1 MVNAIVFGQ
10 MDVLNIV
17 RTGEGKSITFQAVT
31 IMTGLIT
38 LQITPLNRIGD
49 EHAEDL
55 RRIAEASSS
64 GGLLEELEAGDRT
77 HWIVGPE
84 TAAEPTF
91 RALVKRV
98 RNKIG
103 LLVID
108 ESHLAMK
115 WIKFREEYA
124 QIGELRSGLR
134 LDAPMLCVSA
144 TISVET
150 EAFLLSSDSV
160 GMRPV
165 GDGAFH
171 TQVIRGSIDRPD
183 TTYIV
188 KNIPS
193 NAVDYDYLS
202 FLVRKAVDDNGHASP
217 GSMDKAL
224 VFIDGRTAV
233 TNFCNIVRGWLVE
246 KTQSQPLEHRYTND
260 SSGGHDVDK
269 IASFYT
275 AHVAPHDQ
283 DKRYN
288 EFKKLG
294 RESQIRIMAGTTAIS
309 TGTNVPDIKYVTQN
323 KIPIT
328 KDPEDQTQRLG
339 RSHRL
344 QDQVDENG
352 DKIYGIGM
360 TFQEHWLDDEE
371 KHVHPDSGGT
381 SLIPPPPEEELE
393 PVPAGPLPTVLSP
406 RSRRERPV
414 RLSSRLRESLL
425 ANEIP
430 SEGDAANPGEGVGGD
445 ESDRGD
451 SEYEDAPAKKKKK
464 KASDGKSFF
473 TKDEIKKRENTPTIF
488 RKIRNSHLLHNG
500 KGLCCR
506 KVQNKYLGEERCQYP
521 QDPIPNDKCCNMCN
535 PELEK
540 EHNLDL
546 RPPPGPK
553 KPLKLTVDSRRG
565 VALAFIEQ

>member
-64 GGLLEELEAGDRT
+64 GGL
-77 HWIVGPE
+77 IVGPE
-84 TAAEPTF
+84 TAAELTF

-103 LLVID
+103 LLVIN
-108 ESHLAMK
+108 ESHLAIK

-124 QIGELRSGLR
+124 QIGKLRSGLR

-165 GDGAFH
+165 GDRAFH

-193 NAVDYDYLS
+193 NAVNYDYLS
-202 FLVRKAVDDNGHASP
+202 FLVRKAVDDNGYASP
-217 GSMDKAL
+217 GSIDKAL

-233 TNFCNIVRGWLVE
+233 TNFCNI
-246 KTQSQPLEHRYTND
+246 
-260 SSGGHDVDK
+260 
-269 IASFYT
+269 
-275 AHVAPHDQ
+275 

-294 RESQIRIMAGTTAIS
+294 RESQIRIIAGTTAIS
-309 TGTNVPDIKYVTQN
+309 TGTNVPDIN
-323 KIPIT
+323 
-328 KDPEDQTQRLG
+328 

-352 DKIYGIGM
+352 DKIYSIGM
-360 TFQEHWLDDEE
+360 TFQEHWLDNEE

-393 PVPAGPLPTVLSP
+393 PLPAGPLPTVLSP

-430 SEGDAANPGEGVGGD
+430 GEGDAANPGEGVGGD

-488 RKIRNSHLLHNG
+488 REIRNSHLLHNG

-553 KPLKLTVDSRRG
+553 KPSKLTVDSRRG
-565 VALAFIEQ
+565 VALAFIEQWAAQKSATASSMFSDDENFNAELLHFTIPTDFYMSKDLQY